1 MQNTNLKQKTLIT
14 PFTKPTIIL
23 ILKIATCAAVLGH
36 IMNMLTSAS
45 RSYCF
50 YENKGEY
57 PNIYVVCVSQGNVT
71 CSLLTRI
78 IAAKFLKLL
87 ERRGEKCGDAKNVRL
102 MSRTFEMHS
111 LIKLLFLL
119 LHPEIIHA
127 LYSIWYIQDSIQ
139 SFLSSCRAQVQVPLS
154 H

>member
-1 MQNTNLKQKTLIT
+1 MKQKTIIT

-45 RSYCF
+45 RSDCF

-57 PNIYVVCVSQGNVT
+57 SNIYVVCVSQGSVT

-87 ERRGEKCGDAKNVRL
+87 REEGREVRGCEKC
-102 MSRTFEMHS
+102 
-111 LIKLLFLL
+111 
-119 LHPEIIHA
+119 
-127 LYSIWYIQDSIQ
+127 
-139 SFLSSCRAQVQVPLS
+139 SFNEQNI
-154 H
+154 